1 MEAEREL
8 IGCQSRTDVIIRSSR
23 HGATGAFTLH
33 VFQSIISGRENSI
46 VAIHGAKTKS
56 PPHGDL
62 RKRKSP
68 YLIENCSGMPLSKKE
83 SFNVVQLLFC
93 KNPSIDQSNCA
104 VVKRQGRHFPQCP
117 SRKSRKEGRT
127 RPCTRQEMGQ
137 WATGKNETWNT
148 QQSGQ
153 SVCFFFGC
161 VNSPDS
167 TEETT
172 ESTRTKST
180 LTRIP

>member
-1 MEAEREL
+1 MLGCWSPLSISASSRNRCLSLLFSFFSCVNKKIVRLFMEAEREL

-46 VAIHGAKTKS
+46 GAIHGAKTKS

-127 RPCTRQEMGQ
+127 RPCTRQEMGH
-137 WATGKNETWNT
+137 WATGKNET
-148 QQSGQ
+148 
-153 SVCFFFGC
+153 
-161 VNSPDS
+161 
-167 TEETT
+167 
-172 ESTRTKST
+172 
-180 LTRIP
+180 